1 MSTTN
6 GELTKTVTTAT
17 GTASFSIDL
26 STIIKIS
33 YTKGGEPFDLL
44 VAGVQ
49 LVNGKFSRIDG
60 VPTTLYL
67 SNLVSWIGD
76 VDTLIAYLP
85 TGTLRDKV
93 KEKIKE
99 LIALDVQ
106 LNLSDININVAT
118 MEIDFGVVIPGISI
132 TATQLGLPAINGLTF
147 GLEEIILNVSRKVD
161 SVPN

>member
-6 GELTKTVTTAT
+6 GELTKTVTAAT
-17 GTASFSIDL
+17 GTSGFSIDL
-26 STIIKIS
+26 ATVIKIS
-33 YTKGGEPFDLL
+33 YTKDGESFDLL

-67 SNLVSWIGD
+67 SNLVSWIGG
-76 VDTLIAYLP
+76 VEKLSEFLP
-85 TGTLRDKV
+85 DGTLKNRVITKLTQLV
-93 KEKIKE
+93 
-99 LIALDVQ
+99 ALDVQ
-106 LNLSDININVAT
+106 LDLSDININVAT

-132 TATQLGLPAINGLTF
+132 TTAELGLPAINGLTF